1 MVRERP
7 KPNTGETEMAT
18 AIMVKNN
25 DGYYEMIGAATVED
39 WSEVQEVADDV
50 EKIGDLTGWGEYTA
64 AYKVQVNGGELTYFV
79 AEGK

>member
-1 MVRERP
+1 MT
-7 KPNTGETEMAT
+7 N

-39 WSEVQEVADDV
+39 WSDVQAAVESV

-64 AYKVQVNGGELTYFV
+64 AYKVRTDDGSDLTYFV
-79 AEGK
+79 AE